1 MPVKCPK
8 CQTENDGDS
17 RFCKD
22 CGAPLPQAQDSVL
35 TKTIESPKE
44 ELTTGSTFAG
54 RYQII
59 EELGKGGMGRVYK
72 VLDIETNEKI
82 ALKLIKPE
90 IASDKKTVERFRNE
104 LTTARKIVHKNV
116 CRMFDLGRD
125 KGSYYITME
134 YISGQD
140 LKALVRQTG
149 QLTVGKS
156 ISISK
161 QICSGLAEAH
171 SLGVVH
177 RDLKPNNIMIDRG
190 GNAKIMDFGIAR
202 AVKGKSITD
211 AGVMIGTPEYMSP
224 EQVEAKEVD
233 QRSDIYSLGII
244 LYEMVTG
251 QLPFEADTPFAVGV
265 KHKSEPPKP
274 PKEFNPQIPDDL
286 NRVILKCLAKEKQG
300 RYQSAKEL
308 RSELENIE
316 KGIPTTDRVSPKK
329 KPLTSRE
336 ITVTFGLKK
345 LFVPVLAVLVLVA
358 AAVIIW
364 QVLPGKK
371 AFQAPVIENSVAVIS
386 FENLTGEEKYDTYRR
401 SIPNLL
407 ITNLENAGF
416 SYVVSWERMQDLL
429 KQTGRKETD
438 IIESDAGFEICR
450 REGVEALVTGS
461 INKAGDMFAIELR
474 ILDVRTK
481 RHIKTATSR
490 GIGEQSIIESQ
501 IDELS
506 RDIVQGMGIAQNK
519 VDKSELQIAEYTTDS
534 IEAYNYYLKGVEE
547 LFQVYLDEA
556 QKHLE
561 KAVEID
567 PTFASAYRILA
578 IVYNQAENP
587 KARDDAIKK
596 AKAYSDKATEKER
609 LFIEGTYAA
618 FIDMDMDQSRKT
630 LERIIEKYPKEKRAY
645 FWTGVTYYL
654 SGHADEAIE
663 PFTRALE
670 LDPDYGQVLNM
681 IAYTYAD
688 QEEYSKAIA
697 SFEKYASLYPDQA
710 NPLDSMGELYFIMG
724 RLDDSIEKYKEALR
738 IKPDFGSDLMLSYIY
753 ALKEDYPEA
762 MNWIDRY
769 ISMVPSPGRKA
780 GGYLWR
786 GFYHY
791 WLGNSQ
797 DCLNEL
803 LTAWDRAEQIENE
816 SLKAAIEAV
825 RGYVYYDRGDF
836 ERSRESFQRWYD
848 ATAEQLPSF
857 QKSLEALYIL
867 NLGFVDVKQG
877 HIDPARSKV
886 KHAESALSDFKLDNP
901 ENFKYRI
908 DLLKGEIWL
917 AEGSA
922 HQVIANA
929 EKIEGPLF
937 HSLDM
942 WSGESILYNQPSLKD
957 VLARAYIKNGELEKA
972 IAEYERL
979 ITFNPQQ
986 KGRYL
991 VHPVYHY
998 RLGVLY
1004 EEKGWEGKAIEE
1016 YEKFLELWKDANP
1029 GISEVENARKR
1040 LAELRRQ

>member
-1 MPVKCPK
+1 MIVKCPK
-8 CQTENDGDS
+8 CQTENPGDS
-17 RFCKD
+17 RFCKN
-22 CGAPLPQAQDSVL
+22 CGTELPQAKDSVP

-44 ELTTGSTFAG
+44 ELTTGSTFAN

-72 VLDIETNEKI
+72 VLDKETNEKM

-90 IASDKKTVERFRNE
+90 IAADKKIVERFRNE

-116 CRMFDLGRD
+116 CRMYDLGRD

-140 LKALVRQTG
+140 LKALIRQTG
-149 QLTVGKS
+149 QLTVGKALS
-156 ISISK
+156 IGK
-161 QICSGLAEAH
+161 QICAGLTEAH

-211 AGVMIGTPEYMSP
+211 AEVMIGTPEYMSP

-300 RYQSAKEL
+300 RYQSTKEL

-316 KGIPTTDRVSPKK
+316 KGIPITDRVFPKK

-386 FENLTGEEKYDTYRR
+386 FENLTGEKKYDTYRR

-474 ILDVRTK
+474 ILDMRTK

-547 LFQVYLDEA
+547 FYKIYLDEA
-556 QKHLE
+556 QQHLE

-567 PTFASAYRILA
+567 PAFAPAYRILA
-578 IVYNQAENP
+578 LVYNQAENP

-596 AKAYSDKATEKER
+596 AKAYSETATEKER
-609 LFIEGTYAA
+609 LFIDATYATH
-618 FIDMDMDQSRKT
+618 IDIDMDQSRKI

-645 FWTGVTYYL
+645 FWIGVAYYL

-663 PFTRALE
+663 PFTKALE
-670 LDPDYGQVLNM
+670 LDPDYGEVMNM
-681 IAYTYAD
+681 IAYAYTGI
-688 QEEYSKAIA
+688 EEYDKAIA
-697 SFEKYASLYPDQA
+697 YFEKYASLYPEQA
-710 NPLDSMGELYFIMG
+710 NPLDSMGELYFIIG

-738 IKPDFGSDLMLSYIY
+738 IKPDFGSDLMLSYLY
-753 ALKEDYPEA
+753 ALKEDYTEA

-769 ISMVPSPGRKA
+769 ISTVPSPGRKA
-780 GGYLWR
+780 GGYFWK
-786 GFYHY
+786 GFYQY

-797 DCLNEL
+797 ECFAAFQ
-803 LTAWDRAEQIENE
+803 TAEDQAEQIGNK
-816 SLKAAIEAV
+816 SLKAAIEYI
-825 RGYVYYDRGDF
+825 RGWIYYDRRDL
-836 ERSRESFQRWYD
+836 ERSRQSFQAWYN
-848 ATAEQLPSF
+848 AMAEQLPSF
-857 QKSLEALYIL
+857 NKSLEALYML
-867 NLGFVDVKQG
+867 NIGFADIKQG
-877 HIDPARSKV
+877 HIDSARSKL
-886 KHAESALSDFKLDNP
+886 KHAESTLSDFKLDNP
-901 ENFKYRI
+901 ENFKYWI

-922 HQVIANA
+922 QQAIATA
-929 EKIEGPLF
+929 EKFEGPPLNSI
-937 HSLDM
+937 HPR
-942 WSGESILYNQPSLKD
+942 SGQYILYNMPFYKD
-957 VLARAYIKNGELEKA
+957 VLARAYVKNGEPDKA
-972 IAEYERL
+972 IAEYVKL
-979 ITFNPQQ
+979 ISFDPQQ
-986 KGRYL
+986 KDRYL
-991 VHPVYHY
+991 VHPVI
-998 RLGVLY
+998 LP
-1004 EEKGWEGKAIEE
+1004 
-1016 YEKFLELWKDANP
+1016 EL
-1029 GISEVENARKR
+1029 S
-1040 LAELRRQ
+1040 